1 MKANEYNGTLSYI
14 IYNFI
19 DAKQMS
25 NKYVHT
31 ANKHNINNQD
41 TLKTNKTK
49 YKMRKFLKVV
59 DCMVTIIYINRVVTV
74 KTVTGD

>member
-1 MKANEYNGTLSYI
+1 
-14 IYNFI
+14 
-19 DAKQMS
+19 MS

-31 ANKHNINNQD
+31 ANKHNINNQE

-59 DCMVTIIYINRVVTV
+59 DW
-74 KTVTGD
+74 